1 MISSACTLRKILT
14 LSGYRSYGLFSTLTF
29 PILHIKI
36 QCCDITSLATFLTA
50 FRSCEGDGPAR
61 LYNFG
66 LNVFDNLTERLENVF
81 KQLRRRGKLSEQD
94 VDLAMREVR
103 LALLEADVNYA
114 VVKDFVA
121 RVRERAVGY
130 EVSKALN
137 PGQQVVKIVNE
148 ELINTLGPPER
159 INLSGPKPRVIMLV
173 GLQGSGKTTGAG
185 KIAQILRSQ
194 GERVMLV
201 ACDPYRPA
209 AVRQLETLGERLN
222 IPVYFEPEV
231 PPPELAYRAF
241 DKAQKGGF
249 SLLILDTAGRSQ
261 LDDALMGE
269 LRAIQQRVHPVETL
283 LVVDSMIGQEA
294 VNIAKGFRDV
304 VPLTGLMLTKIDGD
318 ARGGAAISIRSVT
331 GVPIKYLGT
340 GEGLDAIEVYDPG
353 RLSSRIL
360 GMGDV
365 IGLIEKAEAAF
376 DQQAAQEQAAKLMSG
391 EFTLEDFANQLRQ
404 VRKMGPLGQLLE
416 MLPGG
421 MGQLARQID
430 PKDAERQL
438 ELTEA
443 IINSMTSLERRKPD
457 ILNASRRRRIARGSG
472 TEVQD
477 VNRLIKQY
485 REAQRLFKTL
495 KKSGMRGMPRM
506 FG

>member
-1 MISSACTLRKILT
+1 M
-14 LSGYRSYGLFSTLTF
+14 F
-29 PILHIKI
+29 
-36 QCCDITSLATFLTA
+36 
-50 FRSCEGDGPAR
+50 E
-61 LYNFG
+61 
-66 LNVFDNLTERLENVF
+66 NLTERLENVF
-81 KQLRRRGKLSEQD
+81 KQLRRRGKLSESD
-94 VDLAMREVR
+94 VDAAMREVR

-121 RVRERAVGY
+121 RVRQRAIGY

-148 ELINTLGPPER
+148 ELIATLGAPDR
-159 INLSGPKPRVIMLV
+159 FDLSGPKPRTIMLV
-173 GLQGSGKTTGAG
+173 GLQGSGKTTAAG
-185 KIAQILRSQ
+185 KLARLLRAQ

-222 IPVYFEPEV
+222 VPVHFEEGIQ
-231 PPPELAYRAF
+231 PPQLAVRAR

-249 SLLILDTAGRSQ
+249 TVLILDTAGRSQ
-261 LDDALMGE
+261 LDDALMNE
-269 LRAIQQRVHPVETL
+269 LQEIRRRVDPVETL
-283 LVVDSMIGQEA
+283 LVVDAMIGQEA

-304 VPLTGLMLTKIDGD
+304 VTLTGLLLTKMDGD

-331 GVPIKYLGT
+331 GVPIKFLGT
-340 GEGLDAIEVYDPG
+340 GEALDAIEAYDPA

-360 GMGDV
+360 GMGDM

-376 DQQAAQEQAAKLMSG
+376 DEKVVAEQANRMLSG
-391 EFTLEDFANQLRQ
+391 EFTLQDFADQLSQ
-404 VRKMGPLGQLLE
+404 LRKMGPLGQLMD

-421 MGQLARQID
+421 MGQMARQIN
-430 PKDAERQL
+430 PQDAERQFKR
-438 ELTEA
+438 TEA
-443 IINSMTSLERRKPD
+443 IIGSMTKDERRKPD
-457 ILNASRRRRIARGSG
+457 ILNASRRRRIASGSG
-472 TEVQD
+472 THVQD

-485 REAQRLFKTL
+485 RDAQRLFKSL
-495 KKSGMRGMPRM
+495 KKSGKRGIPRL